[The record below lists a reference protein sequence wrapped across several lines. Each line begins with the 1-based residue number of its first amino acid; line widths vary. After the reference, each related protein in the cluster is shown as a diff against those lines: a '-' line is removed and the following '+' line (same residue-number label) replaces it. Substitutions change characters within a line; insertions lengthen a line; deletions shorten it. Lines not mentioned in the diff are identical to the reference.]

1 MTTVTLLHR
10 PKSYALFSATIV
22 ARGASVSCLARP
34 VTRNS
39 APTTKASILPLE
51 MSKIIGSHVHLV
63 CNDLG
68 IIAYT
73 FSGVGIIS
81 ILSLCCNVVC
91 YVIMLFF
98 KLSLPHLAWF
108 LMVEWLFEL
117 EFSTWHECLHSS
129 KFILEFN
136 RYYSFSNCQLNKRKR
151 KTWFGCP
158 GKSL

>member
-1 MTTVTLLHR
+1 MPNIEKLLHILHLTPLSSVREQNVQINDYLTLLHR

-63 CNDLG
+63 CNDLR

-81 ILSLCCNVVC
+81 IFSLCCNVVC
-91 YVIMLFF
+91 LCYNAVFQT
-98 KLSLPHLAWF
+98 
-108 LMVEWLFEL
+108 
-117 EFSTWHECLHSS
+117 EFTSS
-129 KFILEFN
+129 SMIS
-136 RYYSFSNCQLNKRKR
+136 YGGM
-151 KTWFGCP
+151 TV
-158 GKSL
+158 